1 MCESLKV
8 NNHLINNVKTSKY
21 LGDILSNDGKHK
33 VNVLERKRKA
43 IGIISDVFAILDEL
57 PLASKHVETGLLLRQ
72 TVLLSSLLF
81 NTESVGNY
89 TESDIN
95 AMEAVDNIFLSN
107 LITKRQK
114 TSISFLHLETA
125 TLPIRFILASRQVN
139 YFHHIIT
146 RDSSELINRVFR
158 SMVKSPLPGDWIHRL
173 YKSLTLIGMTYD
185 EEFIK
190 SFSKQ
195 SFKKYV
201 KKKTTTAAFSFLL
214 KLKITNQN

>member
-114 TSISFLHLETA
+114 NKHFFPSLRNSYIANKVHTCLKTSKLFSSHYYE
-125 TLPIRFILASRQVN
+125 RQ
-139 YFHHIIT
+139 
-146 RDSSELINRVFR
+146 
-158 SMVKSPLPGDWIHRL
+158 
-173 YKSLTLIGMTYD
+173 
-185 EEFIK
+185 
-190 SFSKQ
+190 Q
-195 SFKKYV
+195 
-201 KKKTTTAAFSFLL
+201 
-214 KLKITNQN
+214 